1 MLSWEETEAY
11 DQGVEASFIIHTF
24 MTYLKTQ
31 DFYVNLSETKHV
43 VRIHPWYET
52 TPGCHVPRL
61 KGSFPMETSWIIRS
75 QIQGLFRTPQKL
87 LAKFKCH
94 CIHEA
99 TGDESNLKGWPVTTW
114 KQSTPFCYVSM
125 AYAFD
130 INMNYISISSYLSHT
145 RSTEKHVL

>member
-75 QIQGLFRTPQKL
+75 QIQGLFRTPPKTPCQIQMPLHPWSHRGWKQPQRV
-87 LAKFKCH
+87 
-94 CIHEA
+94 
-99 TGDESNLKGWPVTTW
+99 TGDNLKTKYTFLLCIYGICLWH
-114 KQSTPFCYVSM
+114 KHELYKH
-125 AYAFD
+125 
-130 INMNYISISSYLSHT
+130 IIISFAH
-145 RSTEKHVL
+145 